1 MDDETYD
8 EDISKDIQYLQ
19 TIHRGYKNLFI
30 SGALPVSSNVVSN
43 LKKHNI
49 TVVVSLTENKLL
61 SLNDP
66 RIEQTD
72 IVRFHYKSIDTTDF
86 DISKWFDLAYKDLYP
101 YIYKKQPP
109 NILIHCNEG
118 KSRSAALL
126 ISIVLNMFRGLMKDS
141 ICYTDLILEKVR
153 LNREH
158 ADPNTGFMNLLY
170 TYEKEL
176 KNITKSIKY

>member
-8 EDISKDIQYLQ
+8 DDIAKDIQYLQ

-30 SGALPVSSNVVSN
+30 SGALPVSSNVVNN

-66 RIEQTD
+66 RVEKTD
-72 IVRFHYKSIDTTDF
+72 IVRFHYKSVDVADF
-86 DISKWFDLAYKDLYP
+86 DISKWFDRAYIDLYP
-101 YIYKKQPP
+101 YIHKKPQQ

-118 KSRSAALL
+118 KSRSVALL
-126 ISIVLNMFRGLMKDS
+126 ISVVLNMFREFMEDA
-141 ICYTDLILEKVR
+141 CYTDLILETVR
-153 LNREH
+153 MERKH
-158 ADPNTGFMNLLY
+158 AEPNTGFMDLLY
-170 TYEKEL
+170 KYEKEL
-176 KNITKSIKY
+176 KATRETI